1 MRIRHLLMMRQCE
14 TVASIRKGA
23 MSDDRRSATPVNG
36 RFTHVSMAD
45 NRYKKGASVPER
57 TGMSKGRDSGL
68 SGLLQFGVFSLGLD
82 QQRHVGIGVFPERHQ
97 VLVLALGGCGV
108 ASHGQR
114 ARQVQP
120 VDCVNLESR
129 KYRMHVL
136 YGRELGNS
144 LFA

>member
-1 MRIRHLLMMRQCE
+1 
-14 TVASIRKGA
+14 

-36 RFTHVSMAD
+36 RFIHVSMTD
-45 NRYKKGASVPER
+45 NRYKKGGASVPER
-57 TGMSKGRDSGL
+57 TGMSKGRDSEIVR
-68 SGLLQFGVFSLGLD
+68 LLQFGVFSLGLD

-97 VLVLALGGCGV
+97 VLVLALGGSGV

-120 VDCVNLESR
+120 VDCVNLESG